1 MTPNIALQQLR
12 NIADGLHAS
21 GCHWRS
27 ERITESAD
35 AIETAMREKETWL
48 SPECYEELM
57 RERQETLH
65 EMSRLKEMLK
75 EARED
80 IHDDVANRYPEKDKY
95 PAEMRRYE
103 RDMDI
108 VWRIDAA
115 LAGKEDV

>member
-1 MTPNIALQQLR
+1 MNIKQALDRLLGGDVEDKAIAAAVEAEIERLR
-12 NIADGLHAS
+12 
-21 GCHWRS
+21 
-27 ERITESAD
+27 ED
-35 AIETAMREKETWL
+35 AEAGNDW
-48 SPECYEELM
+48 
-57 RERQETLH
+57 ERQLLGCDKELTGAYS
-65 EMSRLKEMLK
+65 EIERLEEMLK

-115 LAGKEDV
+115 LAGKEGET